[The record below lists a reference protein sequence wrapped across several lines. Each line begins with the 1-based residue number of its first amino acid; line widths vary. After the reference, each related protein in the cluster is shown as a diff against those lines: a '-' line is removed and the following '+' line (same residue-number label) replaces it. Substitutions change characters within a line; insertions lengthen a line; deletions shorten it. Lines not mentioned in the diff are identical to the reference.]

1 MIKYL
6 KIFVI
11 SYVILFPQ
19 KMYCQYHNNKLI
31 DSLWTKSEYYG
42 TNKIDSCRII
52 GEKLISYAKNIN
64 DVDGIAL
71 GFFCLSR
78 YEDRRGDYA
87 SAAEYA
93 MKGIELYETSNDPNE
108 KIILKLTNQLGICY
122 RLIGQSDIGLELLKE
137 GLDKVKRFNL
147 TGYDVD
153 LLYTHLANLYL
164 DYNKYDT
171 VKMYCRLVKDTMPSN
186 LNSNLLAARNN
197 ALGRAATALGNYDEA
212 MGYHTQTLDICNR
225 YNNQFFMA
233 SANQLI
239 SAMFLKIN
247 KIDSAIFYSK
257 KSLHLAMKNQ
267 YYRHINSA
275 AQVLVSGY
283 ENTGQLDSI
292 LKYMKIQVKAQDFLF
307 GNEKVA
313 QLLKMNNDIKLKE
326 KDSALKLETQ
336 KSKNKII
343 LLSFILF
350 LAILGLF
357 FINYRIRQKSKFNKL
372 LEDNYLKI
380 ESKNNELE
388 RTLETLNATQAQLIQ
403 SEKMASLGELTAGI
417 AHEIQNPLNFV
428 NNFSELSVDL
438 AKELKE
444 EIELLEISLKDRQ
457 YINEIIEDLNS
468 NQEKINHHGKRAA
481 NIVKGMLQH
490 SRNGSNKK
498 EPTDINNLADECI
511 RLAYHGLRANDK
523 SFNANI
529 EMDFDDSIGMVDM
542 VSQDIGRVILNIVTN
557 AFHACSER
565 LASSQTHDSQSN
577 DYKPVVS
584 INTKKINNN
593 IIISIKDN
601 GNGMSEKVL
610 SKIFQPFFTTKPTGK
625 GTGLGLSMSYDI
637 IKAHHGE
644 IKVNSKESEGTIF
657 QISLPLQLI

>member
-1 MIKYL
+1 MIEYL

-11 SYVILFPQ
+11 LYVILFPQ
-19 KMYCQYHNNKLI
+19 KTYCQYHNNKFI

-42 TNKIDSCRII
+42 TNKIDSCQII
-52 GEKLISYAKNIN
+52 GEKLISYAKKIN

-78 YEDRRGDYA
+78 YEDRLGDYA

-93 MKGIELYETSNDPNE
+93 MKAIELYDSSNNPNE
-108 KIILKLTNQLGICY
+108 KILLKLTNQLGICY

-137 GLDKVKRFNL
+137 GLANAKRFNL

-153 LLYTHLANLYL
+153 LLHTHLANLYL

-171 VKMYCRLVKDTMPSN
+171 VKMYCRLVTDTIPSDH
-186 LNSNLLAARNN
+186 NSNLLAARNN
-197 ALGRAATALGNYDEA
+197 ALGRAAAAMGNNDEA
-212 MGYHTQTLDICNR
+212 MVYHKQTVDFCNR

-239 SAMFLKIN
+239 GAMFLKVN
-247 KIDSAIFYSK
+247 KIDSAIYYSK
-257 KSLHLAMKNQ
+257 KALQIAIKNQ

-283 ENTGQLDSI
+283 EKTGQLDSI
-292 LKYMKIQVKAQDFLF
+292 LKYMKIQIKAQDFLF

-313 QLLKMNNDIKLKE
+313 QLLKMNNEIKLKE

-336 KSKNKII
+336 KSNNRII
-343 LLSFILF
+343 FLSFILF

-357 FINYRIRQKSKFNKL
+357 FINYRIRQKSIFNKL

-388 RTLETLNATQAQLIQ
+388 QTLEALKSTQAQLIQ

-438 AKELKE
+438 AKELKD
-444 EIELLEISLKDRQ
+444 EIDNLDVSEKDKE

-490 SRNGSNKK
+490 SRSGSNKK

-511 RLAYHGLRANDK
+511 RLAYHGLRAKDK

-529 EMDFDDSIGMVDM
+529 EMDFDNSIGMIDI

-565 LASSQTHDSQSN
+565 LALSQTHDSQVT
-577 DYKPVVS
+577 DYNPVVS
-584 INTKKINNN
+584 ISTKKINNN
-593 IIISIKDN
+593 VIISIKDN

-610 SKIFQPFFTTKPTGK
+610 TKIFQPFFTTKPTGK

-637 IKAHHGE
+637 IKAHNGE
-644 IKVNSKESEGTIF
+644 IKVNSEESEGTVF
-657 QISLPLQLI
+657 QITLPL